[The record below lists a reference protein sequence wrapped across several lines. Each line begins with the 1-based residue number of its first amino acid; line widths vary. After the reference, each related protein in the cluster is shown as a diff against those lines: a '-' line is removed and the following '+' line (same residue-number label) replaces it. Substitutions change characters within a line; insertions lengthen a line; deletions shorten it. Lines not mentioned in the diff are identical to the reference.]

1 MIVLKSESNMDL
13 ILERI
18 KTLTNAKDLTINKLT
33 LMAGLSENTIY
44 NWYSKG
50 SEPSLHAL
58 KAICPILGVDLS
70 CLVSEDETEPES
82 YREKELLKK
91 FRQLPENQKKLLFEI
106 LKNLKD

>member
-1 MIVLKSESNMDL
+1 MLNEVNMDNL
-13 ILERI
+13 LEKLKI
-18 KTLTNAKDLTINKLT
+18 YMKAKGLTIYKLT
-33 LMAGLSENTIY
+33 EMSDLSENTIY
-44 NWYSKG
+44 NWYNKG

>member
-1 MIVLKSESNMDL
+1 MNL

-44 NWYSKG
+44 NWYNKG

-70 CLVSEDETEPES
+70 CFGRRNRAGVLSRKRVTEKIQTVTGKS
-82 YREKELLKK
+82 KK
-91 FRQLPENQKKLLFEI
+91 TFI
-106 LKNLKD
+106 